1 LKYFKVLNPGLF
13 TTVQDMGRFGYESQG
28 VPTSGA
34 MDEFALR
41 IANILVENDENAPCL
56 EITLMGPTFKVLND
70 AMIAVT
76 GAEIQPLVNG
86 FPRSCWSSFPVQKGD
101 IVSFRPIKSG
111 CRAYLAV
118 AGGFKG
124 DFIMNSVSTYTR
136 GKLGGING
144 RQIEKD
150 DVLEGGVSK
159 PGLQAK
165 KVRDEYIPSYS
176 NEEEI
181 RVILGPQD
189 DYFSEEAVKIFLTST
204 YVITK
209 DSDRMG
215 YRLEGPEIKAKEGHE
230 IKAKEGHDII
240 TDGILPGAIQIP
252 GNGKPI
258 VILKDAQTTGGYKKI
273 ATVISFDLSKLAQL
287 KPGDKI
293 RFRTVDLTEAHK
305 ILAEAENKIKK
316 IKETLKVL
324 KYYKV
329 KVNERYYDVGVEPL

>member
-1 LKYFKVLNPGLF
+1 MKYFKVLNPGLF

-150 DVLEGGVSK
+150 DVLKGGVSK

>member
-1 LKYFKVLNPGLF
+1 MKYFKVLNPGLF

-56 EITLMGPTFKVLND
+56 EITLMGPTFEALND
-70 AMIAVT
+70 AMISVT

-86 FPRSCWSSFPVQKGD
+86 FPRPCWSSFPVQKGD
-101 IVSFRPIKSG
+101 IVSFGPIKSG

-124 DFIMNSVSTYTR
+124 DLIMNSVSTYIR

-215 YRLEGPEIKAKEGHE
+215 YRLEGPEIKAKEGH
-230 IKAKEGHDII
+230 DII

-258 VILKDAQTTGGYKKI
+258 IILKDAQTTGGYKKI

-293 RFRTVDLTEAHK
+293 RFRTIDLSEAHK
-305 ILAEAENKIKK
+305 ILAETENKINK

-324 KYYKV
+324 KYFKV